1 MSERPSEPKSFA
13 ALEAEAEEV
22 TRSIH
27 RQIAK
32 LRSEVQ
38 IARARLSRSAR
49 EQARDAEEKLPTS

>member
-1 MSERPSEPKSFA
+1 MSERPPEAKSFA
-13 ALEAEAEEV
+13 MLEAEAEEV

-27 RQIAK
+27 EQIAK

-38 IARARLSRSAR
+38 IARARLLRTAR